1 LGTKNPPASGALDLV
16 KLATALLLML
26 TPAVHAQTEVVVV
39 GVHLEGLSEGE
50 IRSVTNKLVSVV
62 DRQRHLRAVP
72 PSEVR
77 ARVRGRGEQ
86 VLDDALTGQGRALLA
101 EGRMLYE
108 QADLESAQ
116 LRLGLAVTALD
127 SAMAGTT
134 DSRPL
139 IDALLLMGMAQF
151 SMGEPDAAREVY
163 QRVLRLDPTRELDTV
178 HYPPKVVAMFQE
190 VREAVLAAP
199 RASLRIVASDPEA
212 RVFVNGRMR
221 GRGQVDVTDLVTGS
235 HHVLVSSDSGHR
247 SYAHVGVK
255 PGAMGKLT
263 ADLRRRFVG
272 QAAPDGASRS
282 DQVGDLYRVLGDR
295 VTGGLVL
302 LAGRVDAETVGVQL
316 FEPRTGNFS
325 KILSSPAGSDPS
337 GALLALGKRLG
348 TFLNDSGVLRSDQV
362 GGTALALDISTNPVL
377 AEVLLDSRTEALR
390 SPHHSPISEPV
401 AQRRRTPWYLWAGV
415 GVLAAGATAAAVS
428 LRGDAPSGG
437 SGGSGGGVTTSTTGT
452 VVVLSPR

>member
-1 LGTKNPPASGALDLV
+1 
-16 KLATALLLML
+16 
-26 TPAVHAQTEVVVV
+26 
-39 GVHLEGLSEGE
+39 
-50 IRSVTNKLVSVV
+50 
-62 DRQRHLRAVP
+62 
-72 PSEVR
+72 
-77 ARVRGRGEQ
+77 
-86 VLDDALTGQGRALLA
+86 
-101 EGRMLYE
+101 
-108 QADLESAQ
+108 
-116 LRLGLAVTALD
+116 
-127 SAMAGTT
+127 MAGTT

-151 SMGEPDAAREVY
+151 SMGEPDAARQVY

-178 HYPPKVVAMFQE
+178 HYPPKVVAMFNE

-221 GRGQVDVTDLVTGS
+221 GRGRVDVTDLVTGS

-247 SYAHVGVK
+247 SYAHVSVN

-272 QAAPDGASRS
+272 QAALGGAARS

-302 LAGRVDAETVGVQL
+302 LAGAVDERTVGMQL

-325 KILSSPAGSDPS
+325 KILSAPAGNDPS
-337 GALLALGKRLG
+337 GALLALGRRLG

-362 GGTALALDISTNPVL
+362 SGTALSLDISTNPVL
-377 AEVLLDSRTEALR
+377 AEVLLDSRTEAQR
-390 SPHHSPISEPV
+390 SPDQNPRPGPV
-401 AQRRRTPWYLWAGV
+401 ARQPRSPWYLWAGV
-415 GVLAAGATAAAVS
+415 GILAAGATAAAVS
-428 LRGDAPSGG
+428 LRGDAG
-437 SGGSGGGVTTSTTGT
+437 SGGSGRGGTTTTTTSTTGT
-452 VVVLSPR
+452 VVVPSP